1 MQEFPVIERIKELC
15 EARSWTYYRLAKE
28 SGIAYSTL
36 NTMLNKTMSPSIPTL
51 EKICLGFGIT
61 MSQFFSDQDDSIF
74 LSEDDR
80 EHLAVWTQLNI
91 HGKELATSYISGL
104 LDMQKAKN

>member
-61 MSQFFSDQDDSIF
+61 MSQFFSDRDESVF
-74 LSEDDR
+74 LSEDDK

-91 HGKELATSYISGL
+91 HAKKLATSYISGL
-104 LDMQKAKN
+104 LDMQKVIN